1 MAGAETG
8 LRLAQYLAVLVLF
21 GLTTLPVRAGALR
34 PLRTMLAILA
44 FAASLAS
51 LGWLAWSLTG
61 SALDVADVI
70 TATGAGMAAVVRLA
84 VLALAAWPL
93 RTGRIAALLTAVAVV
108 TLAWGGHAAAGEG
121 GEGLLRLAADGV
133 HLLAAGLWLG
143 ALAGFAIEAWRGPD
157 PAAIQAMARFS
168 SLGTVLVALLAAT
181 GLAGFFWN
189 SGSQIQAALSSAW
202 GRLLIVKLGLVGLM
216 LVLAALNRW
225 RLVPALSA
233 GADPR
238 AVARLRLSLTAEMS
252 LGVLVLL
259 LVSLLGVLPPTGT
272 E

>member
-1 MAGAETG
+1 VAGAETG
-8 LRLAQYLAVLVLF
+8 LRLVQYLAVLVLF
-21 GLTTLPVRAGALR
+21 GLTALPIRAGALR

-61 SALDVADVI
+61 SFPGVADVV
-70 TATGAGMAAVVRLA
+70 TATGAGMAAVVRLM
-84 VLALAAWPL
+84 VLTLAIRPF
-93 RTGRIAALLTAVAVV
+93 RTGRIAALLTGIAAV

-121 GEGLLRLAADGV
+121 SEGLLRLAADGV

-143 ALAGFAIEAWRGPD
+143 ALAGFAIAAWRGPD
-157 PAAIQAMARFS
+157 PAEIQAMAHFS
-168 SLGTVLVALLAAT
+168 NLGTVLVGLLAAT
-181 GLAGFFWN
+181 GLAGLLWN
-189 SGSQIQAALSSAW
+189 SGGQALAALSSAW
-202 GRLLIVKLGLVGLM
+202 GQLLVAKLGLVGLM

-233 GADPR
+233 EAGSR

-259 LVSLLGVLPPTGT
+259 LVSLLGVLPPTGA